1 MTETYFVIFEI
12 SGYLTCMK
20 MEDTD
25 FQSVFEF
32 LLLMWTVTFSSKK
45 SKKKGWEGVLE
56 VEISLKLLQLV

>member
-1 MTETYFVIFEI
+1 
-12 SGYLTCMK
+12 MK

-56 VEISLKLLQLV
+56 VEISLKLLQLVWLKWFRI